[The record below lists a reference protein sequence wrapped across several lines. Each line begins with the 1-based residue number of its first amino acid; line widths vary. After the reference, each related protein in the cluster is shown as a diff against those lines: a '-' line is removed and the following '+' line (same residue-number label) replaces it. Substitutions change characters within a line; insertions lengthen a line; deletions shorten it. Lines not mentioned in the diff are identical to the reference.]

1 MRLPITVGT
10 RGSPLAIAQTRHV
23 RDRLMA
29 AHPVLA
35 DDGALLTQVI
45 ATSGD
50 RITDRPLA
58 AIGGKGLFTKEIEE
72 ALLDRRIDLAV
83 HSMKD
88 VPTWLPEG
96 LEIAAIPQREDPRDV
111 LILRDAGEGAGEGPD
126 DAAGGVAG
134 LAGLPAG
141 ARVGTGS
148 LRRRAQL
155 LARRPDVTVVPMRG
169 NVGTRLRKLADGAA
183 DATLL
188 ALAGLNRLGQD
199 TAAMTVL
206 APEEML
212 PAVGQGALGIE
223 CRVGDEAVAALLQPL
238 VDPPT
243 AAAVA
248 CERALLAALD
258 GSCRTP
264 IAGLAVPDGAGG
276 LRLDALVA
284 RPDGSACHRLAH
296 AGAIADAAAIGR
308 EAGSALRAAAGP
320 DWRFEP

>member
-23 RDRLMA
+23 CDRLMA

-35 DDGALLTQVI
+35 DDGALVTEVI
-45 ATSGD
+45 TTSGD
-50 RITDRPLA
+50 RVSDRPLA

-88 VPTWLPEG
+88 VPTWLPDG
-96 LEIAAIPQREDPRDV
+96 LEIACIPEREDPRDV
-111 LILRDAGEGAGEGPD
+111 LILRDAGEGQG
-126 DAAGGVAG
+126 AG

-148 LRRRAQL
+148 LRRQAQL

-188 ALAGLNRLGQD
+188 ALAGLKRLGQD

-206 APEEML
+206 APEDML

-223 CRVGDEAVAALLQPL
+223 CRVGDAAVAALLQPL
-238 VDPPT
+238 VDAPT

-296 AGAIADAAAIGR
+296 AGAMADAAAIGR

-320 DWRFEP
+320 DWRFAP

>member
-23 RDRLMA
+23 CDRLMA

-35 DDGALLTQVI
+35 DDGALVTRVI
-45 ATSGD
+45 VTSGD
-50 RITDRPLA
+50 RVSDRPLA

-111 LILRDAGEGAGEGPD
+111 LIAR
-126 DAAGGVAG
+126 AAQGMAG
-134 LAGLPAG
+134 LDDLPAG

-148 LRRRAQL
+148 LRRQAQL

-169 NVGTRLRKLADGAA
+169 NVGTRLGKLADGAA

-188 ALAGLNRLGQD
+188 ALAGLKRLGHD

-223 CRVGDEAVAALLQPL
+223 CRTSDERAKEMLQPL
-238 VDPPT
+238 VDAPT

-284 RPDGSACHRLAH
+284 RPDGSACHRLAR
-296 AGAIADAAAIGR
+296 AGAVADAAAIGR

-320 DWRFEP
+320 DWRFAP